1 MHKVFRFGITEDL
14 TQHNFVL
21 TVFSFFLFPSSFSC
35 LLNSAKNFIIRSL
48 IFIVISFAVIYS
60 STYQVPPGNR
70 RTPSFNEMTNPI
82 KLDLSAD
89 HVYEHIDN
97 LGGCHNNNPE
107 PVYVDPV
114 QKTREIVSKLQ
125 EHGPISHEQRVYNLI
140 EEFSTAI
147 FTKAAKE
154 KSNVHQI
161 SYLSSD
167 TCDGAGNGVKGG
179 HTLGDTPRGRHDKN
193 PEPPCIDPVRKTK
206 MNVPELQQYGP
217 ISHEQ
222 RVYNLIEEF
231 SIVNKR
237 DSAKD
242 KLNVRQIN
250 YLSGDPCD
258 GGNSVYD
265 VAFKDAAND
274 GPNAGAHDGTDNA
287 LDHANHSPSNTK
299 PEYHVLEEG
308 SKKTTENPS
317 DALQRDG
324 PVYCTLDELDSNVFT
339 TPIDI

>member
-1 MHKVFRFGITEDL
+1 
-14 TQHNFVL
+14 
-21 TVFSFFLFPSSFSC
+21 
-35 LLNSAKNFIIRSL
+35 
-48 IFIVISFAVIYS
+48 
-60 STYQVPPGNR
+60 
-70 RTPSFNEMTNPI
+70 MTNPI

-125 EHGPISHEQRVYNLI
+125 EHGPISHEQRVYNVI

-231 SIVNKR
+231 SIVNKK
-237 DSAKD
+237 DLAKD
-242 KLNVRQIN
+242 KIDVRQIN
-250 YLSGDPCD
+250 YLSGDPCN

-274 GPNAGAHDGTDNA
+274 GPNAGTHDCTDNA
-287 LDHANHSPSNTK
+287 LDHANHDSPSNTK

-308 SKKTTENPS
+308 LKKTTVNPS

>member
-1 MHKVFRFGITEDL
+1 
-14 TQHNFVL
+14 
-21 TVFSFFLFPSSFSC
+21 
-35 LLNSAKNFIIRSL
+35 
-48 IFIVISFAVIYS
+48 
-60 STYQVPPGNR
+60 
-70 RTPSFNEMTNPI
+70 MTNPI

-89 HVYEHIDN
+89 HVYEHIDT

-140 EEFSTAI
+140 EELSTAI

-161 SYLSSD
+161 SYLSND
-167 TCDGAGNGVKGG
+167 TCDGAGNDVTAIAVKGG
-179 HTLGDTPRGRHDKN
+179 HTLEDNPGGRHDKN
-193 PEPPCIDPVRKTK
+193 PEPACIDPVRKTK

-222 RVYNLIEEF
+222 HVYNLIEEF
-231 SIVNKR
+231 STLNEK
-237 DSAKD
+237 DFAKD
-242 KLNVRQIN
+242 KIHVRQIN
-250 YLSGDPCD
+250 YLSGDPRN
-258 GGNSVYD
+258 GGNSVND
-265 VAFKDAAND
+265 VAVKDAAND
-274 GPNAGAHDGTDNA
+274 GPNAGTHDCTDNA
-287 LDHANHSPSNTK
+287 LDHVNHSPSNTK
-299 PEYHVLEEG
+299 PEYDILEEG
-308 SKKTTENPS
+308 LKETTVNLS

-339 TPIDI
+339 TPTDV